1 MNEALEHDRTL
12 LAACFADKGEARE
25 TLVRQFS
32 NLVYQAVLHTLRAKD
47 VQFNRHDVEDLHNNI
62 FVKFFENNCRK
73 LRQYKGHNGCSLA
86 TWIRLVAVRTVLD
99 QLRKKGVDAIAG
111 RDKQI
116 PVDEM
121 LGLKAQQA
129 NALELLERA
138 QQEQLLRDA
147 VQYLPPRDRL
157 FMRLYFEK
165 DLPLA
170 QVAAAMKLSS
180 NAAYTV
186 KHRVIK
192 KLKAHVISR
201 LEDKGG
207 V

>member
-1 MNEALEHDRTL
+1 
-12 LAACFADKGEARE
+12 
-25 TLVRQFS
+25 
-32 NLVYQAVLHTLRAKD
+32 
-47 VQFNRHDVEDLHNNI
+47 
-62 FVKFFENNCRK
+62 
-73 LRQYKGHNGCSLA
+73 
-86 TWIRLVAVRTVLD
+86 
-99 QLRKKGVDAIAG
+99 
-111 RDKQI
+111 
-116 PVDEM
+116 M

-157 FMRLYFEK
+157 FMRLHFEK
-165 DLPLA
+165 DLPVA

-192 KLKAHVISR
+192 KLKAHVISS
-201 LEDKGG
+201 LENKGD